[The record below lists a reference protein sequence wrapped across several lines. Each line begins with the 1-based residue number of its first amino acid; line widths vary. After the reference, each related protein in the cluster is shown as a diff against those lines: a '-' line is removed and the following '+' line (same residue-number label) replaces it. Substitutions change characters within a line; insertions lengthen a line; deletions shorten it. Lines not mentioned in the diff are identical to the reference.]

1 MKISI
6 FGTGYVGLVT
16 GSCLANLGH
25 DVLCVDV
32 DEAKLLLL
40 NEGKIPFYEPGLKEL
55 VLKNKEKGKFNF
67 TSNAQEAV
75 EFGEVIFNC
84 VGTPG
89 REDGSADLQ
98 YVLAVAK
105 SVGKY
110 ANSPNILINKSTVP
124 PGTARKC
131 AEIICAENP
140 QSEVEVVSNP
150 EFLAEGKAVY
160 DFTHPDKIVIGTTS
174 TRAAAMLRK
183 IYTGRIRTYIPF
195 VETDWETAEMIK
207 YANNSFLATKISF
220 ANELANICECVGAD
234 VKQVTQA
241 MGLDYRIN
249 PRFLNAGIGYGGS
262 CFPKDVRALI
272 HLAKE
277 KGYTTQLLR
286 EVDSLNE
293 RQKKHLIQKI
303 KSRFGQDLVGHS
315 FSIWGVSFK
324 PQTSDIR
331 ESPALTLIHELL
343 VHGAKVT
350 VFDPVA
356 HEEAKIVLGEKVK
369 FASSLA
375 DSTENSSAIILATEW
390 DEFRNVNFAELGK
403 TMKHKILFDG
413 RNIYEPD
420 LIREEGFE
428 YVGVGRKQEKA
439 IKD

>member
-16 GSCLANLGH
+16 GVCLANLGH

-32 DEAKLLLL
+32 DDAKLQLL
-40 NEGKIPFYEPGLKEL
+40 NEGEIPFFEPGLKEL
-55 VLKNKEKGKFNF
+55 VLKNKEKGKIGF

-84 VGTPG
+84 VGTPS

-105 SVGKY
+105 SIGKY
-110 ANSPNILINKSTVP
+110 AKGYKILINKSTVP

-131 AEIICAENP
+131 VEIICAENP

-174 TRAAAMLRK
+174 ARAAAVLRK

-277 KGYTTQLLR
+277 KGYDAHLLK
-286 EVDSLNE
+286 EVNSLNE

-303 KSRFGQDLVGHS
+303 KSRFGQDLAGHS
-315 FSIWGVSFK
+315 FSVWGVSFK

-428 YVGVGRKQEKA
+428 YVGVGRR
-439 IKD
+439 